1 MDEELDE
8 KHSATEMDAPGHR
21 HSDRSPPWVLGT
33 AEIDKPYDMNEYY
46 DEEDSRVCL
55 GDDASASVRFGG
67 AFSHGK
73 LRAVTFHSICKRRYH
88 T

>member
-1 MDEELDE
+1 
-8 KHSATEMDAPGHR
+8 
-21 HSDRSPPWVLGT
+21 V
-33 AEIDKPYDMNEYY
+33 NEYY

-73 LRAVTFHSICKRRYH
+73 LREELDVQLLDLYSNVAKSKEWSVTWRSAGLVDEVGFDGHDGR
-88 T
+88 